1 MDVATIDWKDS
12 KFEKDELYE
21 QIDAPQWIDFS
32 ANSPLHHHDHDAW
45 FCRPDCNHPKTAD
58 DFFIKPVPSP
68 SKLQRSANVS
78 EITPVD
84 DQNQSNTPMKKRG
97 IPMTKNSRT
106 TKHVQDN
113 ENQNPNFLTPAD
125 HPVKLSAQKKKADNG
140 SLISEETPRRLKS
153 TFSARNL
160 FGGANILNQ
169 ITEFCNELKRLATRS
184 KQRGDENE
192 EKQIE
197 QKKKPDTGVLKER
210 EIQRKPLLEATK
222 VKDEDVVKSSSNGKD
237 KLRRKIRNTGLENSP
252 IAETTT
258 STRGKAEKRMFQIL
272 TTKATPP
279 KAFRTRPHF

>member
-1 MDVATIDWKDS
+1 MEVATIDWKDS

-21 QIDAPQWIDFS
+21 HINAPQWIDLS
-32 ANSPLHHHDHDAW
+32 APLHPDDDDDAW
-45 FCRPDCNHPKTAD
+45 FCRPGCNHPKTAD

-68 SKLQRSANVS
+68 CKLQRSANVS
-78 EITPVD
+78 DIPPVD
-84 DQNQSNTPMKKRG
+84 DQNQSNTPTKKRG
-97 IPMTKNSRT
+97 IPMKKNSRN

-125 HPVKLSAQKKKADNG
+125 HPVKLSAEKKNAANG
-140 SLISEETPRRLKS
+140 SLVSEETPRRLKS

-160 FGGANILNQ
+160 FAGNNILNQ

-184 KQRGDENE
+184 KQRGDEHE

-197 QKKKPDTGVLKER
+197 QKKPDTGVLKER

-222 VKDEDVVKSSSNGKD
+222 LKDEDMVKSNSNGKD

-252 IAETTT
+252 IAENTK
-258 STRGKAEKRMFQIL
+258 STRGKAEKRVFQIL
-272 TTKATPP
+272 TPP
-279 KAFRTRPHF
+279 KAFRSRPQF